1 MIDAVTAQMQ
11 PVSSQMH
18 RSEVTPRQLAWRLG
32 ISEDSTDRTLRLTS
46 HRAARVEV
54 ENLTRRFRTRQAQ
67 LGRPLLSKG
76 IWSDTFF
83 SEVTSTTGNTCA
95 QMFCAPPHFVEAI
108 PMKSKGD
115 AGHAL
120 GEFVSMWGIPKFLRT
135 DQAKEEWDGEWGR
148 VRKHFL
154 IPQKTTEPYS
164 PWQNACEFVIGQ
176 HKKWARRIKQRFR
189 VPEVL
194 WDDLSVYRSGLQRC
208 TIVGEADKSGI
219 EELTWSQWDVS
230 DYMDFHFYETVK
242 FCRAGSYPENVEHL
256 GKWLGP
262 SKDVR
267 SSLFGQNLSNIEP
280 NFEP

>member
-1 MIDAVTAQMQ
+1 MQ

-32 ISEDSTDRTLRLTS
+32 ISEDSADRTLRLTS

-54 ENLTRRFRTRQAQ
+54 ENLTHRFRTRQAQ
-67 LGRPLLSKG
+67 LDRPLLSKG

-83 SEVTSTTGNTCA
+83 SEVTSNKGNTCA
-95 QMFCAPPHFVEAI
+95 QMFCTLPHFVDVI

-120 GEFVSMWGIPKFLRT
+120 GELVNTWGIPKFLRT

-154 IPQKTTEPYS
+154 IPQKTTESYS

-176 HKKWARRIKQRFR
+176 HKKWARRIKQRFS

-194 WDDLSVYRSGLQRC
+194 WYDLSIYTSGLQRC
-208 TIVGEADKSGI
+208 TIVGEADKSG
-219 EELTWSQWDVS
+219 
-230 DYMDFHFYETVK
+230 
-242 FCRAGSYPENVEHL
+242 VE
-256 GKWLGP
+256 
-262 SKDVR
+262 
-267 SSLFGQNLSNIEP
+267 
-280 NFEP
+280 